1 MPARERIHEACTRN
15 HTHTST
21 SNSSVWLLRY
31 LPLTTPH
38 QFSSK
43 APTQS
48 LSAILLHWGLF
59 RLQSNCR
66 YFKPW
71 SFLCPTILPSIP
83 PSLIPFHGCEHAH
96 IMFPPTGWVTLHTQ
110 ELHSASSHIQSKI
123 LSAAAA
129 ASQHPNTTP
138 KFPPADVQKPELSTQ
153 KKSKPKKKKPPSSSL
168 RSVVLTQS
176 PKFTHGSPSLLPKSR
191 LPQTPTLLPWPKSEL
206 KKANKKKK
214 KNLSQ

>member
-1 MPARERIHEACTRN
+1 MPARERIHEVCARN

-38 QFSSK
+38 PFCSK

-48 LSAILLHWGLF
+48 LSAILLHCGRF

-71 SFLCPTILPSIP
+71 SFLCPTILPLIP

-96 IMFPPTGWVTLHTQ
+96 IIFPPTGSVLLHTQ
-110 ELHSASSHIQSKI
+110 QLPSASSHIQSKI
-123 LSAAAA
+123 ISAAAA
-129 ASQHPNTTP
+129 ASQLPNTNP

-153 KKSKPKKKKPPSSSL
+153 KKSKPKTKNPSLFSQERCTHTTPQIHTRFSITTAEIPSSTNPHSSSL
-168 RSVVLTQS
+168 AKIR
-176 PKFTHGSPSLLPKSR
+176 
-191 LPQTPTLLPWPKSEL
+191 
-206 KKANKKKK
+206 N
-214 KNLSQ
+214 